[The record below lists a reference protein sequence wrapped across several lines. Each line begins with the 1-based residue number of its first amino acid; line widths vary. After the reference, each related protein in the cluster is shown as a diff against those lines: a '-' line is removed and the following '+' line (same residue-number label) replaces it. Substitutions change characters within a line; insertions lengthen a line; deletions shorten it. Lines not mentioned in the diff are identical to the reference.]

1 MIGSENLKKR
11 IISAIVM
18 ILIVL
23 PLIVF
28 GGLYLKIGTVVL
40 GACSMYELL
49 KQKNNMPLFIK
60 IISIISVMLVIYF
73 SNSFSIFSNL
83 YFFPILFLL
92 FFISVVF
99 IEEKEKYNLSDALYV
114 IGSIIFISISFIAF
128 NMIREKSIFYFVY
141 IILIATMTDT
151 FALFGGTLFGKHK
164 LCPKISPNKTIEG
177 SVIGTIFGVFI
188 SVLFIVF
195 TCKLNIN
202 IFVLI
207 LITLLLSIIGQF
219 GDLFFSSIKRSFN
232 IKDFSN
238 LIPGHGGIL
247 DRLDS
252 LIFISLTYILFM
264 GMF

>member
-28 GGLYLKIGTVVL
+28 GGLYLKVGTVVL

-83 YFFPILFLL
+83 YFFQILFLL

-207 LITLLLSIIGQF
+207 LITLLLSIMGQF
-219 GDLFFSSIKRSFN
+219 GDLFFSSIKRRFN

-252 LIFISLTYILFM
+252 SIFVILAYMIMHTFI
-264 GMF
+264 

>member
-1 MIGSENLKKR
+1 MKKR

-92 FFISVVF
+92 F
-99 IEEKEKYNLSDALYV
+99 LSYHFEAVLSFNFASSSSKSGLY
-114 IGSIIFISISFIAF
+114 
-128 NMIREKSIFYFVY
+128 
-141 IILIATMTDT
+141 
-151 FALFGGTLFGKHK
+151 
-164 LCPKISPNKTIEG
+164 SP
-177 SVIGTIFGVFI
+177 
-188 SVLFIVF
+188 
-195 TCKLNIN
+195 
-202 IFVLI
+202 
-207 LITLLLSIIGQF
+207 
-219 GDLFFSSIKRSFN
+219 FFSSLSSTN
-232 IKDFSN
+232 G
-238 LIPGHGGIL
+238 PME
-247 DRLDS
+247 
-252 LIFISLTYILFM
+252 ILFKYST
-264 GMF
+264 FLPTASAILFT

>member
-18 ILIVL
+18 ILVVL

-92 FFISVVF
+92 FFISVVLL
-99 IEEKEKYNLSDALYV
+99 KKKKN
-114 IGSIIFISISFIAF
+114 II
-128 NMIREKSIFYFVY
+128 
-141 IILIATMTDT
+141 
-151 FALFGGTLFGKHK
+151 
-164 LCPKISPNKTIEG
+164 
-177 SVIGTIFGVFI
+177 
-188 SVLFIVF
+188 
-195 TCKLNIN
+195 
-202 IFVLI
+202 
-207 LITLLLSIIGQF
+207 
-219 GDLFFSSIKRSFN
+219 
-232 IKDFSN
+232 
-238 LIPGHGGIL
+238 
-247 DRLDS
+247 
-252 LIFISLTYILFM
+252 
-264 GMF
+264 

>member
-18 ILIVL
+18 VLIVL

-60 IISIISVMLVIYF
+60 IISVISVMLVIYF
-73 SNSFSIFSNL
+73 SNNFSIFSNL
-83 YFFPILFLL
+83 YFFPALFLL
-92 FFISVVF
+92 FFVPVVF
-99 IEEKEKYNLSDALYV
+99 IDNKEKYNLNDALYV

-188 SVLFIVF
+188 SILFIVF
-195 TCKLNIN
+195 TSKLNIN

-207 LITLLLSIIGQF
+207 LITLLLSIIGQL

-264 GMF
+264 SMF

>member
-1 MIGSENLKKR
+1 MKKR

-114 IGSIIFISISFIAF
+114 MGSIIFISISFIAF

-151 FALFGGTLFGKHK
+151 FALFGGTLFGKQK

-177 SVIGTIFGVFI
+177 SIFGVFI

-207 LITLLLSIIGQF
+207 LITLLLSIMGQF